1 MVNIYKFGD
10 FPGELHHNENI
21 VSVSLA
27 ICNYI
32 FYIFIMSKVKK
43 THILPFPVSRE
54 VKELGKRLQTSR
66 KSLKWTL
73 KGLAS
78 RCNCSVPTLRALEA
92 GKSTVS
98 ISVLLN
104 VLWCLNKHTDLS
116 KVCEVSKNKYFNVN
130 DLHV

>member
-1 MVNIYKFGD
+1 M
-10 FPGELHHNENI
+10 NENI
-21 VSVSLA
+21 VSISLA

-32 FYIFIMSKVKK
+32 FYIPLMSKVKR

-54 VKELGKRLQTSR
+54 MKELGKRLQTSR

-73 KGLAS
+73 EGLAS

-116 KVCEVSKNKYFNVN
+116 KVCEVSKNKTFNVN